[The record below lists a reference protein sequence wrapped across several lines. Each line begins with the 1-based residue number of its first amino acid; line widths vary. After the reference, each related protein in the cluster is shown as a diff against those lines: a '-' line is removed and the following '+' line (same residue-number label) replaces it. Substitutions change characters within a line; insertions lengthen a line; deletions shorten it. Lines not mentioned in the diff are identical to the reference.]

1 MSKNTFLLVVAGLLC
16 TAVQGA
22 SLPIPGN
29 GHTSQDLFYKESR
42 AWRIHKACKISGWT
56 AFGVGAPMMI
66 AGFVGDV
73 LANYERP
80 SYKSYNPA
88 FRIVGCVGTGLTA
101 ACIPLFAIAV
111 KNRQK
116 AENTALGTELGPKQW
131 KKYRQFRITACT
143 SLGVGLAGMFAGWAG
158 GAFDDDVHS
167 KSGWKAAFYSGA
179 TLTAASIPLFV
190 LANRHKKAAQTGD
203 VTVSLGSTTVR
214 TVTTFGTLADKPAL
228 ALQIRF

>member
-1 MSKNTFLLVVAGLLC
+1 MSKHTFLLVVAGLLC
-16 TAVQGA
+16 TAVHGA

-56 AFGVGAPMMI
+56 AFSVGAPMMI

-73 LANYERP
+73 LANYERL

-101 ACIPLFAIAV
+101 AC
-111 KNRQK
+111 
-116 AENTALGTELGPKQW
+116 
-131 KKYRQFRITACT
+131 
-143 SLGVGLAGMFAGWAG
+143 
-158 GAFDDDVHS
+158 
-167 KSGWKAAFYSGA
+167 
-179 TLTAASIPLFV
+179 IPLFV

-214 TVTTFGTLADKPAL
+214 TVTTLGTLADKPAL

>member
-1 MSKNTFLLVVAGLLC
+1 MSKHTFLLVVAGLLC

-56 AFGVGAPMMI
+56 
-66 AGFVGDV
+66 
-73 LANYERP
+73 
-80 SYKSYNPA
+80 
-88 FRIVGCVGTGLTA
+88 
-101 ACIPLFAIAV
+101 
-111 KNRQK
+111 
-116 AENTALGTELGPKQW
+116 
-131 KKYRQFRITACT
+131 
-143 SLGVGLAGMFAGWAG
+143 
-158 GAFDDDVHS
+158 
-167 KSGWKAAFYSGA
+167 AAFYSGA